1 MNKIRTIFFLMLLCA
16 VQVYGA
22 LKTGSQLKQLPVN
35 TGLDGSQIQLE
46 KYLGKKFVV
55 LYIWTLNQASLNEFY
70 PLSNALPQ
78 LRNNAEFISIGI
90 GEAEQLKRFPGVS
103 KLGIP
108 VVADSRQA
116 AVKMFAR
123 SGDTLPLCVLLDK
136 DGTLLWRGKLQL
148 LGKVLKECAAG
159 KFNLAAEIEVEEFR
173 TAVNAAIK
181 KGDFE
186 KALQL
191 VSSEYKK
198 HPRQLNL
205 LKAQIALLQKL
216 KRQSEALT
224 LLHKVQS
231 EQPHNYRI
239 FELEYTILGETE
251 DQQKLND
258 FFGRVKKNFAG
269 KPQILM
275 AFALAECK
283 LPPEKIDLAIILDL
297 AETGWRSQ
305 AFSEKISRGEYALD
319 YAGILH
325 SLGRND
331 LASILAKEACEDL
344 KEDKK
349 RYSKALQALTYYTKI
364 AKIAP
369 GIKLPDLKK

>member
-1 MNKIRTIFFLMLLCA
+1 MCIIKNILFLLLLCA
-16 VQVYGA
+16 VPVFGA
-22 LKTGSQLKQLPVN
+22 LKTGSQIRQLPVN
-35 TGLDGSQIQLE
+35 TALDGSQVQLE

-55 LYIWTLNQASLNEFY
+55 LYIWTMNQASLNEFY
-70 PLSNALPQ
+70 PLSNSLPQ
-78 LRNNAEFISIGI
+78 LRKDAEFISIGI
-90 GEAEQLKRFPGVS
+90 GEAEQLKRFPGTI

-108 VVADSRQA
+108 VVADTRQA

-136 DGTLLWRGKLQL
+136 NGTILWRGKFQL
-148 LGKVLKECAAG
+148 LGKVIKECVSG

-173 TAVNAAIK
+173 NAVSAAVR

-191 VSSEYKK
+191 VSGEHEK
-198 HPRQLNL
+198 HPRQFNL
-205 LKAQIALLQKL
+205 LNARIALLKKL
-216 KRQSEALT
+216 ERQSEAFA
-224 LLHKVQS
+224 LLHKIQS
-231 EQPHNYRI
+231 EQPQNYRL
-239 FELEYTILGETE
+239 FELEYALLGETDDPE
-251 DQQKLND
+251 KLNE
-258 FFGRVKKNFAG
+258 FFARVKKNFAG

-275 AFALAECK
+275 AFAQAECK
-283 LPPEKIDLAIILDL
+283 LPPEKIDLAVILDL

-305 AFSEKISRGEYALD
+305 AFSGKISRGEYALD

-325 SLGRND
+325 SLGRNE
-331 LASILAKEACEDL
+331 LASILAKEACENL

-349 RYSKALQALTYYTKI
+349 RHAKALQALTYYTKI

-369 GIKLPDLKK
+369 TIKLPDLKK